1 MRVDQRSAVQCDG
14 DDSVADQAAASYR
27 TERRRDRVE
36 SLVALCCRA
45 VERDGDGPR
54 AAPLLGGRRRWW
66 EARVEALGPLART
79 WRRLGH
85 PAAWDLAWYRPERA
99 DLAAEVRAIDRSDMR
114 IFPTRNRGTMRD
126 WVYAHADGRAAARL
140 PDAHPCTETLL
151 RREANGQTQAPGDR
165 DGWMVPHACSLS
177 LPARLVLPGDVDRLV
192 QRLGGPR
199 QSPESAVAG
208 VCFVERA
215 YPLMAYRRSILGDVI
230 PWPPPARGMPV
241 APAYPFDHV
250 VVALW
255 QRDGARG
262 LVCVNANPDSGA
274 DYGLACSVYLGAE
287 TGYAP
292 HRAPLGDLMCAFE
305 VSRTRPLG
313 PRHDPMQAHTHGAAS
328 RQCTGGVG
336 VAEGHANDVAEVGD
350 DGTDDFFLWLMR
362 RQGAARF
369 GDAAAAVGAHT

>member
-1 MRVDQRSAVQCDG
+1 MRVDQRSTVQRG
-14 DDSVADQAAASYR
+14 VDDTVVDRADAPYR
-27 TERRRDRVE
+27 TERRCDRVE

-54 AAPLLGGRRRWW
+54 AAPLLGGRRRWR
-66 EARVEALGPLART
+66 EARVEALGPLTRM

-99 DLAAEVRAIDRSDMR
+99 DLVAEVRAIDRSDTC

-140 PDAHPCTETLL
+140 PDVHPCTEALL
-151 RREANGQTQAPGDR
+151 RREANGQTRAPAAR
-165 DGWMVPHACSLS
+165 DGWTVPHACSLS
-177 LPARLVLPGDVDRLV
+177 LPVRLVLPDDVDRLV

-199 QSPESAVAG
+199 QKPESAVAG
-208 VCFVERA
+208 VRFVERA
-215 YPLMAYRRSILGDVI
+215 YPLMAHRQSILSDAI
-230 PWPPPARGMPV
+230 SWPPACGMPV

-262 LVCVNANPDSGA
+262 LVCVNANPDSAA

-292 HRAPLGDLMCAFE
+292 HRAPLGDLMRAFE
-305 VSRTRPLG
+305 AYRTRPPG
-313 PRHDPMQAHTHGAAS
+313 PRDDPTQADRHGTANG
-328 RQCTGGVG
+328 RCVGGVAI
-336 VAEGHANDVAEVGD
+336 VAERANDIGEVGD
-350 DGTDDFFLWLMR
+350 DGIDDFFLWLMR

-369 GDAAAAVGAHT
+369 STAVRTHT